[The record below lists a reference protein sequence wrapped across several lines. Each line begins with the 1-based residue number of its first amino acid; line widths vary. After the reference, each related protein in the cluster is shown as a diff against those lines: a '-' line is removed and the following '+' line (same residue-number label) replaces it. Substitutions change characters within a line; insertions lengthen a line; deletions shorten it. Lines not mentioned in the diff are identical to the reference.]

1 MNGTTL
7 NSSQPPVTR
16 FAFILGTITAFG
28 PLSIDLY
35 LPSLPS
41 IAKEFQ
47 ADMGAVQ
54 LTLAVYLVGMMAGQS
69 FYGPIADRFG
79 RKRPMLFGCTL
90 YLLASIGCAMSSSIW
105 HLSVLRFV
113 QAIGGC
119 AASVIPSSVVRD
131 TFDPKESARMYS
143 MLMLVMGLAPITA
156 PLIGGQLL
164 MFFGWRALFWF
175 LSCFG
180 LLCLALVTFWLP
192 ETLPIERRDR
202 TSLGPTLAVY
212 KRLLSDRRFVGY
224 ALTGGCV
231 SAAMFA
237 YIAGSPFVFI
247 DLYGIKPQNY
257 GWIFGTNAFGLI
269 AAAQVN
275 RRLLKRYQGDTIL
288 KTMLPVIAL
297 SGVLLAIIASSG
309 KFGLPGLLLPI
320 FVCVA
325 GAGFIFPNSAA
336 AAMAPYGGVAGR
348 ASAMLGSL
356 GFAVGASSGILV
368 GVLQNGTAVPMA
380 GVMAL
385 CCLAALTAFRTMATR
400 PSRQIA
406 AQPSMKSSEQL

>member
-1 MNGTTL
+1 MNQTTL
-7 NSSQPPVTR
+7 NSSQSRVTR

-35 LPSLPS
+35 LPALPS
-41 IAKEFQ
+41 IAKQFRAE
-47 ADMGAVQ
+47 MGVAQ
-54 LTLAVYLVGMMAGQS
+54 LTLSVFLIGMMAGQS
-69 FYGPIADRFG
+69 FYGPLADRFG
-79 RKRPMLFGCTL
+79 RKRPMLFGSTL
-90 YLLASIGCAMSSSIW
+90 YTLASIGCALSASIGS
-105 HLSVLRFV
+105 LILMRLA

-119 AASVIPSSVVRD
+119 AAQVIPGSVVRD
-131 TFDPKESARMYS
+131 SFDPKESARMYS

-164 MFFGWRALFWF
+164 VFFGWRALFWF
-175 LSCFG
+175 LAGFG
-180 LLCLALVTFWLP
+180 LLCLTLVTFCLP
-192 ETLPIERRDR
+192 ETLPVERRDT
-202 TSLGPTLAVY
+202 TSLTQTLVVY

-247 DLYGIKPQNY
+247 DLYGVKPQNY
-257 GWIFGTNAFGLI
+257 GWIFGVNAFGLI

-275 RRLLKRYQGDTIL
+275 RRLLKHYRGDVIL
-288 KTMLPVIAL
+288 SRMLVVIAV
-297 SGVLLAIIASSG
+297 SGIALAIIASSR
-309 KFGLPGLLLPI
+309 KFELAGLLPPI

-336 AAMAPYGGVAGR
+336 AAMAPYGQVAGR
-348 ASAMLGSL
+348 ASAMLGTL
-356 GFAVGASSGILV
+356 GLAVGASSGILV
-368 GVLQNGTAVPMA
+368 GLLQNGTALPMC

-385 CCLAALTAFRTMATR
+385 CTISALTVFRTMARR
-400 PSRQIA
+400 PSRQLTS
-406 AQPSMKSSEQL
+406 QPS